1 MVLNCIGVA
10 NMDRSFCLNNRKYEP
25 LGETRQSFSVIVLV
39 VIEVMI
45 GTFRLKEFPKLFKE
59 NQNQD

>member
-1 MVLNCIGVA
+1 
-10 NMDRSFCLNNRKYEP
+10 MDRSFCLNNRKYEL

-39 VIEVMI
+39 VIKVII
-45 GTFRLKEFPKLFKE
+45 GTFWLREYPKFLGK